1 MGKTIVIIGVILVII
16 GLLVQFTNF
25 NFNWFGK
32 LPGDIRIERPGF
44 SFYFPI
50 TSMIIVSVVGSV
62 ILWIIR
68 KINF

>member
-1 MGKTIVIIGVILVII
+1 MGKILILIGILVAVL
-16 GLLVQFTNF
+16 GLLIQFTGF

-50 TSMIIVSVVGSV
+50 TSMILISVVVSLV
-62 ILWIIR
+62 LWIIR
-68 KINF
+68 KMNL